1 MPAAN
6 RLLASHLS
14 TRNLFLTG
22 LLLIPAYLLQDS
34 LLVRVIQ
41 VSLFAFLADRAG
53 KKIKWLYFV
62 IMVSSITLFNLLTPF
77 GRVLLTLGPLEITSG
92 ALRGG
97 LMKGLTVVGL
107 VFISLFSIR
116 SDLALPGRLGGLI
129 GRVFFYFEK
138 ILEGRK
144 RIEPRRLIAS
154 IDDILESIY
163 GAADEEPEIE
173 RFTLTDTRGW
183 LFSGLLVTVNWLLL
197 FLPIR

>member
-22 LLLIPAYLLQDS
+22 LLIIPAYLLQS
-34 LLVRVIQ
+34 SILVRVLQ
-41 VSLFAFLADRAG
+41 VLLFAFLADRAG

-77 GRVLLTLGPLEITSG
+77 GRVLVSVGPLEVTSG

-97 LMKGLTVVGL
+97 LMKGFTVVGL

-163 GAADEEPEIE
+163 GAADEEPEME
-173 RFTLTDTRGW
+173 RFTKTDTRGW

-197 FLPIR
+197 FIPIR

>member
-22 LLLIPAYLLQDS
+22 LLVIPAYLLQSS
-34 LLVRVIQ
+34 LPVRVVQ
-41 VSLFAFLADRAG
+41 VLLFAFLADRAG

-77 GRVLLTLGPLEITSG
+77 GRVLVSVGPLEVTSG
-92 ALRGG
+92 ALQGG
-97 LMKGLTVVGL
+97 LMKGFTVVGL

-138 ILEGRK
+138 ILEGRR

-163 GAADEEPEIE
+163 GAEDEEPEIE
-173 RFTLTDTRGW
+173 RFIVTDTRGR
-183 LFSGLLVTVNWLLL
+183 LFSGLLVTANWLLL
-197 FLPIR
+197 FIPVR

>member
-14 TRNLFLTG
+14 TRNLFVTG
-22 LLLIPAYLLQDS
+22 LLLIPAYLLQGS
-34 LLVRVIQ
+34 LPVRVMQ
-41 VSLFAFLADRAG
+41 VLLFAFLADRAG

-62 IMVSSITLFNLLTPF
+62 IMVGSITLFNLLSPF
-77 GRVLLTLGPLEITSG
+77 GRVLLTIGPVEVTSG
-92 ALRGG
+92 ALRAG
-97 LMKGLTVVGL
+97 LMKGFTVVGL

-116 SDLALPGRLGGLI
+116 SDLSLPGRLGGLI

-138 ILEGRK
+138 ILDGRK

-163 GAADEEPEIE
+163 GAAEEEPEIE
-173 RFTLTDTRGW
+173 RFTRTDTRGW
-183 LFSGLLVTVNWLLL
+183 LFSGLLVTANWLLL

>member
-1 MPAAN
+1 MPKAN

-22 LLLIPAYLLQDS
+22 LLIIPAYLLQPG
-34 LLVRVIQ
+34 LLIRVLQ
-41 VSLFAFLADRAG
+41 VLLFAFLADRAG

-62 IMVSSITLFNLLTPF
+62 IMVSSITIFNLLTPF
-77 GRVLLTLGPLEITSG
+77 GRVLFSVGPFEVTSG

-97 LMKGLTVVGL
+97 VMKGMTVVGL

-154 IDDILESIY
+154 LDEILESIY
-163 GAADEEPEIE
+163 GEAGDEPEIE
-173 RFTLTDTRGW
+173 RLTATDLWGR
-183 LFSGLLVTVNWLLL
+183 LFSGILVSFNWLLL
-197 FLPIR
+197 FIPIR

>member
-14 TRNLFLTG
+14 TRNLFVTG
-22 LLLIPAYLLQDS
+22 LFLIPAYLLQGS
-34 LLVRVIQ
+34 LPVRVIQ
-41 VSLFAFLADRAG
+41 VLLFAFLADRAG

-62 IMVSSITLFNLLTPF
+62 IMVGSITLFNLLTPF
-77 GRVLLTLGPLEITSG
+77 GRVLLAIGPLEVTSG

-97 LMKGLTVVGL
+97 LMKGFTVVGL

-116 SDLALPGRLGGLI
+116 SDLALPGLLGGLI

-154 IDDILESIY
+154 IDDILDSIY
-163 GAADEEPEIE
+163 GATDEEPEIE
-173 RFTLTDTRGW
+173 RFTRTDTWGW

-197 FLPIR
+197 FLPVR

>member
-22 LLLIPAYLLQDS
+22 LLVIPAYLLQPS
-34 LLVRVIQ
+34 LLVRVPQ
-41 VSLFAFLADRAG
+41 VLLFAFMADRAG

-62 IMVSSITLFNLLTPF
+62 IMVTSITVFNLLTPF
-77 GRVLLTLGPLEITSG
+77 GRVLFSVGPLEVTSG

-97 LMKGLTVVGL
+97 VMKGMTVVGL

-129 GRVFFYFEK
+129 GRVFYYFEK

-154 IDDILESIY
+154 LDDILESIY
-163 GAADEEPEIE
+163 GEADEEPEME
-173 RFTLTDTRGW
+173 RFTETDLRGW
-183 LFSGLLVTVNWLLL
+183 LFSGLLVSLNWLLL
-197 FLPIR
+197 IVPMR